1 MNKRTGLIAAWMA
14 AGLLLLGAEPAA
26 AEFKLGIVD
35 VQRAVLTSDEG
46 KKAKE
51 SFQSL
56 LEAKRK
62 TLDDRKAGVDKLR
75 KEIEGQAKILKED
88 ARKQKEERLEKEIRD
103 FERLVKDT
111 QGELRKKEIEL
122 QNKIVKEVLAAV
134 AKIGEEEKF
143 DVILELNEAR
153 ILFAPLEGG
162 HHGEGDR
169 AGERE
174 EAGIRSRARAE
185 TARREV
191 SGAWHEGSPAAG
203 RNRRSG

>member
-153 ILFAPLEGG
+153 ILFAPSKADITAKVIERVNGKKPASAPAPAPKPPEGK
-162 HHGEGDR
+162 
-169 AGERE
+169 
-174 EAGIRSRARAE
+174 
-185 TARREV
+185 
-191 SGAWHEGSPAAG
+191 
-203 RNRRSG
+203 

>member
-1 MNKRTGLIAAWMA
+1 MKKRTVGIAAWMA
-14 AGLLLLGAEPAA
+14 AGLLLLGAEASA
-26 AEFKLGIVD
+26 AEFKMGIVD

-56 LEAKRK
+56 IESKRK
-62 TLDDRKAGVDKLR
+62 TLDERKAGVDKLR

-122 QNKIVKEVLAAV
+122 QNKIVRDVLAAV
-134 AKIGEEEKF
+134 SQIGEEEKF

-153 ILFAPLEGG
+153 ILFAPAKMDITAKVIERVNGKKPSTGSGPAPKPSEGK
-162 HHGEGDR
+162 
-169 AGERE
+169 
-174 EAGIRSRARAE
+174 
-185 TARREV
+185 
-191 SGAWHEGSPAAG
+191 
-203 RNRRSG
+203 